1 MASIIVGLGATVAN
15 WKPMATTSFSGF
27 IGALLGSTVGE
38 LLTRWSVPPLLPTL
52 FSENYAL
59 RMWMATT
66 IFFLIGIVGGIFE
79 KASVVQSPVR
89 VVVAGWLSIAISFG
103 CNRIYDRLVIK

>member
-1 MASIIVGLGATVAN
+1 
-15 WKPMATTSFSGF
+15 MATTSFSGF
-27 IGALLGSTVGE
+27 IGAVLGSAVGE
-38 LLTRWSVPPLLPTL
+38 LLM
-52 FSENYAL
+52 SENYAL

-66 IFFLIGIVGGIFE
+66 IFFLIGIVGGILE

-103 CNRIYDRLVIK
+103 CNRI